1 MIDSPSEDLQV
12 GCTYVQGEF
21 VSTRSF
27 IDFPDRTGVALQ
39 AAQLYYLQDLTM
51 DAIAHELHTSRSSIS
66 RLLSYARTTGLVDIQ
81 IRSPSDHSSG
91 LKDIIQTRFG
101 VVAHIVSVPDHV
113 SDIDR
118 LERVSLSAARILST
132 FIDSN
137 MIIGIAWGSTVSAV
151 TRHLVPKG
159 THNVEFVQLNGA
171 GNNRTTGIMYASE
184 ILSRFANA
192 YSAHVQ
198 QFPVPAFFDNPST
211 KEALW
216 LERST
221 LRVLGIQSRM
231 DLAIFGVGSPFA
243 EVPSH
248 IYIGGYLEPDDYRSL
263 TDCGVVGD
271 VATVF
276 YRADGS
282 CDNIPLNK
290 RATGPEFPVLRKA
303 VRRVCVVSG
312 VAKLSSLKGALA
324 AGLITDLIV
333 DESTARA
340 LASNTG

>member
-1 MIDSPSEDLQV
+1 M
-12 GCTYVQGEF
+12 
-21 VSTRSF
+21 STRNF
-27 IDFPDRTGVALQ
+27 IDLPDRTGAALQ

-66 RLLSYARTTGLVDIQ
+66 RLLSYARTTGLVNIQ
-81 IRSPSDHSSG
+81 IRSPSDHNSP
-91 LKDIIQTRFG
+91 LKDTIQARFG
-101 VVAHIVSVPDHV
+101 VVAHIVPIPDHV
-113 SDIDR
+113 SNIDR
-118 LERVSLSAARILST
+118 LERVALSAARILSV
-132 FIDSN
+132 FIDSS
-137 MIIGIAWGSTVSAV
+137 MIIGVAWGSTVSAV

-171 GNNRTTGIMYASE
+171 GNNRTTGIIYASE
-184 ILSRFANA
+184 ILSRFGVA

-216 LERST
+216 TERST
-221 LRVLGIQSRM
+221 LRVLDIQSRM

-248 IYIGGYLEPDDYRSL
+248 IYIGGYLEPEDYHSL

-282 CDNIPLNK
+282 SDNIPLNK
-290 RATGPEFPVLRKA
+290 RATGPDFAVLRKA
-303 VRRVCVVSG
+303 VRRVCIVSG
-312 VAKLSSLKGALA
+312 VAKLASLRGALA

-340 LASNTG
+340 LDD